1 MHRYGW
7 ISECWTKAPPKMF
20 HIVLPQQG
28 PFTWIKGF
36 WQLDILDLLTLHGDH
51 DVPKAWNLVW
61 IFKRFTWTPQN
72 QKGDFFWILPDPNSH
87 LYCLLLLG
95 FSKDF
100 LLFCLRG
107 TEPTRKRTWQL
118 VLRFLELRGTSLS
131 RDYLH
136 FGVGHRWYHGCKS
149 SQKWKWSMVNM
160 RETWPMVTHVW

>member
-87 LYCLLLLG
+87 CCTACY
-95 FSKDF
+95 FWVSVRI
-100 LLFCLRG
+100 FCCSVCGEQNQPEKEHGNLSCDSWSCEVRPLVVIIF
-107 TEPTRKRTWQL
+107 TL
-118 VLRFLELRGTSLS
+118 VLAI
-131 RDYLH
+131 
-136 FGVGHRWYHGCKS
+136 VGIMAANLPKNESGRW
-149 SQKWKWSMVNM
+149 
-160 RETWPMVTHVW
+160 